1 MVSSST
7 SSSET
12 IPLNGFTPAQ
22 FLVIAVEIIQELG
35 WEVDYL
41 SDAGLIAFAGQES
54 TDKKIRLTLKINR
67 FTAKMSS
74 LCTDPENQNIIE
86 GQKAI
91 LEFMLSLFSARHTH
105 PAGELKK
112 RYEAL
117 QPSFSPPD
125 KSKLHYDSS
134 SFDEALGEFI
144 SLFTPREGYF
154 ITPLLLGI
162 NTAFFIV
169 ALITAQLFKLDSHY
183 IISLGANSRTPT
195 LNGEPWRLLSNVFL
209 HWDIVHLFTN
219 MLALYFI
226 GSALEPYLKKGRFAV
241 VYLLLGVLASVTSL
255 WWHVKAVSAGA
266 SGAIFGLYGI
276 FLALLTTNLLE
287 PAQRKSLLPG
297 MILFIGYN
305 LLGGTR
311 ENIDSA
317 AHIGGFIGGVI
328 VGFFLYPGLKS
339 RRTNAGEP
347 Q

>member
-1 MVSSST
+1 
-7 SSSET
+7 
-12 IPLNGFTPAQ
+12 
-22 FLVIAVEIIQELG
+22 
-35 WEVDYL
+35 
-41 SDAGLIAFAGQES
+41 
-54 TDKKIRLTLKINR
+54 
-67 FTAKMSS
+67 
-74 LCTDPENQNIIE
+74 
-86 GQKAI
+86 
-91 LEFMLSLFSARHTH
+91 
-105 PAGELKK
+105 
-112 RYEAL
+112 
-117 QPSFSPPD
+117 
-125 KSKLHYDSS
+125 
-134 SFDEALGEFI
+134 
-144 SLFTPREGYF
+144 
-154 ITPLLLGI
+154 
-162 NTAFFIV
+162 
-169 ALITAQLFKLDSHY
+169 
-183 IISLGANSRTPT
+183 
-195 LNGEPWRLLSNVFL
+195 
-209 HWDIVHLFTN
+209 

-328 VGFFLYPGLKS
+328 VGFFLYPRLKS